1 MQPHDFIDDCAVEPA
16 RLADYIARLN
26 EIMAEEGVEQAG
38 YYAHASVGLLHVRPA
53 LNLKTHE
60 GVQKLR
66 RIADRVSLLVREFG
80 GALTGEHGEGIV
92 RSEWIERMFGPALVE
107 AFRRVKTA
115 FDPLGILNPGKIVD
129 PLPMDANLRYGGDF
143 ESDQPATVLDFSKY
157 GGMAGQAEMCSGVGD
172 CRKRLVGTLCP
183 SYMATGDETHTARA
197 RANALRLALSNR
209 NLLDG
214 LSDPALD
221 EVFDLC
227 LSCKACKTECPTGT
241 DVAKL
246 KTEWLHKRNQRL
258 GVPRRSRLIARS
270 VDLAVWGSR
279 FAPLSNW
286 LLGSK
291 AVRVM
296 MEHLYG
302 LDRRVPP
309 PRFARQ
315 TFRAWFGRRNAAA
328 DSAAGGRNVAHG
340 RPVGRRTRV
349 VYFADTWTNFYTPQ
363 VGVAAVSVLE
373 ALGWEVIVPPTV
385 CCSAH

>member
-1 MQPHDFIDDCAVEPA
+1 M
-16 RLADYIARLN
+16 
-26 EIMAEEGVEQAG
+26 
-38 YYAHASVGLLHVRPA
+38 
-53 LNLKTHE
+53 
-60 GVQKLR
+60 
-66 RIADRVSLLVREFG
+66 
-80 GALTGEHGEGIV
+80 
-92 RSEWIERMFGPALVE
+92 
-107 AFRRVKTA
+107 
-115 FDPLGILNPGKIVD
+115 
-129 PLPMDANLRYGGDF
+129 
-143 ESDQPATVLDFSKY
+143 
-157 GGMAGQAEMCSGVGD
+157 
-172 CRKRLVGTLCP
+172 
-183 SYMATGDETHTARA
+183 
-197 RANALRLALSNR
+197 
-209 NLLDG
+209 
-214 LSDPALD
+214 SDPALD

-385 CCSAH
+385 CCGRPLISKGLLDEAARLARANVEILGPFAERGIPILSTEPSCVSALTDELPQLVRTAAAREIAGRDQPLEQFVAAAWREQPELLHRGTAATPAVAPALLFHGHCHQKALTGTADVMHILKLCTPAAAEEINSGCCGMAGSFGHEVEHYEVARAIGEQRLFPAIRARGAADIAVAGFSCREHIAHHTGVGARHWVEYLAEALKP